1 MKAAKVI
8 FPERN
13 LSLKK
18 RALCAKANST
28 INTVWQRLR
37 EHLRGI
43 KRGRVA
49 KKNFSQQI
57 RFAEKKG
64 GGGKKFPN
72 IFLSRAIFR
81 VALLNYDVRRA

>member
-28 INTVWQRLR
+28 INTVRQRLR

-43 KRGRVA
+43 KGGRVA
-49 KKNFSQQI
+49 KKNFS
-57 RFAEKKG
+57 RRVGPAGKKKEGEKKA
-64 GGGKKFPN
+64 F
-72 IFLSRAIFR
+72 
-81 VALLNYDVRRA
+81 

>member
-43 KRGRVA
+43 KRGREGEEKFFPA
-49 KKNFSQQI
+49 NETRRRKE
-57 RFAEKKG
+57 REKK
-64 GGGKKFPN
+64 KEWK
-72 IFLSRAIFR
+72 IA
-81 VALLNYDVRRA
+81 V